1 MRIQTARAFA
11 AWIHHSLAAPADA
24 EIVLGVETGRGTL
37 TGVVFAGSP
46 VSWRQDDGH
55 TAEIACLETDSTPG
69 AAAVLLDAVWLAARG
84 RGYRRLIADT
94 RLIRPG
100 GAASALHAAG
110 FRLLP
115 GRPSRSAV
123 WEIRTAGGGR

>member
-1 MRIQTARAFA
+1 MQIQTARAFA
-11 AWIHHSLAAPADA
+11 AWIQPSPAAPADA
-24 EIVLGVETGRGTL
+24 EIVLGVETGPGTL

-46 VSWRQDDGH
+46 ISWRHDDGH
-55 TAEIACLETDSTPG
+55 TAEITCLATDGTPD
-69 AAAVLLDAVWLAARG
+69 ADTALLNAVWQAARG

-110 FRLLP
+110 FRHLP
-115 GRPSRSAV
+115 GRPSRGAV

>member
-11 AWIHHSLAAPADA
+11 AWIQHSPAALADA
-24 EIVLGVETGRGTL
+24 EIVLGVETGPGTL

-46 VSWRQDDGH
+46 VSWRHDDGH
-55 TAEIACLETDSTPG
+55 TAEITCLATGSTPDAD
-69 AAAVLLDAVWLAARG
+69 AALLDAVWQVARG
-84 RGYRRLIADT
+84 RGYQRLIADT

-100 GAASALHAAG
+100 GEGSALHTAG
-110 FRLLP
+110 FRPLP
-115 GRPSRSAV
+115 VQRGSGAV